1 MGRRAKT
8 GKDRLD
14 RYYHLAKE
22 QGYRARSAFKLI
34 QLAQKFNIFKNC
46 EVLVDLC
53 AAPGGWLQVAKRN
66 MGVSSKIIGV
76 DLVAIK
82 GIPGVTTFKCDIT
95 TQRCRKL
102 ISDELNGI
110 PVDVVLHDGAPNV
123 GTSWDKDAY
132 IQNELVLHS
141 AELACEILRP
151 NGIFVTKVFRSTDY
165 NSVLWVLSQLFK
177 TVKATKPQS
186 SRNVSAEIFLVCL
199 GYKAPKKIDSRFFD
213 PKYVF
218 LSNKEENE
226 GVDILSMG
234 NSLEKSHR
242 KDYSDNEDDCTGSDS
257 DNSVENQESAKFSRK
272 TKKSMKSSL
281 SELIKGIGKR
291 NRDGYEKG
299 DDFRVISAYDFF
311 HSDNPAL
318 VLLKNNTINLNP
330 KKVDEKNTIERG
342 FIDLIMNHPKTTH
355 EIMLLCEDLKVLG
368 KKELMQLLKWR
379 FLVLK
384 DIKANKGKDEPL
396 LVSKN
401 NELANGREANVEDS
415 EEEYEEE
422 DENGDED
429 DEEEEEDDEEDDDDD
444 EEEEE
449 GEEAHQ
455 IDQELLDL
463 LKEQRRRN
471 KILEKKKRLQ
481 QRKREWRTSISKGGF
496 DVEGN
501 EQDLFRYTKEVEDV
515 LENEDRNVPI
525 EGYFPETGNFN
536 DSYLL
541 GQDFK
546 LSSGD
551 MGTENDRK
559 MDIHLGSSDDEEL
572 DKSDIL
578 GIDLDIQDYIRKTHS
593 KNGDNL
599 KMEKQ
604 KSKLLSE
611 KKETRRKKIISDWVE
626 EMNQFSDKIEGE
638 NRQIL
643 AKKALDQM
651 YSDSDDTDMDIKE
664 KSGDEELE
672 AKGSGL
678 SSGKTSS
685 LQDYKNQIKKDALSN
700 RWFSNSV
707 FSDFMGAN
715 ESLNDDDGSMIKEL
729 SDSEI
734 PQIPLNEK
742 KLKKLKN
749 KKLQSKNKDNES
761 KNNEIEFVP
770 KSTESIDLNGGNRD
784 LTPHSGSDSDQENL
798 EGDVEY
804 NSDGESVQE
813 SDDEKFVKPNNE
825 EDLKMIQ
832 GIGSLLINKSTRMDL
847 IDGSYNRY
855 AFHDPDE
862 DLENNILG
870 LPSWF
875 VEDENRHN
883 KPELPITKDL
893 MAQYRAKLREIK
905 NRPIRKETEALA
917 RKKRRYERIMERARK
932 KAESIADSGEL
943 NEASKSKA
951 INSLIKKAQ
960 KVTSKKRVNVYTV
973 TRRHGLSKQ
982 VKNKDKSINSTNLK
996 TKFVDKRLKKDKRA
1010 IKHID
1015 KKKRHVSKRKNKKR

>member
-46 EVLVDLC
+46 EILVDLC

-95 TQRCRKL
+95 TERCKKL
-102 ISDELNGI
+102 IFDELNGI

-141 AELACEILRP
+141 AKLACEILKP

-218 LSNKEENE
+218 QSNKGENE
-226 GVDILSMG
+226 GVDLDSFG
-234 NSLEKSHR
+234 NNLN
-242 KDYSDNEDDCTGSDS
+242 KDHYGDDSDGDSDS
-257 DNSVENQESAKFSRK
+257 DNMDDHENKLLTRK
-272 TKKSMKSSL
+272 TRKNMKSSL

-299 DDFRVISAYDFF
+299 DDFRVVSAYDFF
-311 HSDNPAL
+311 HAENPAL
-318 VLLKNNTINLNP
+318 VLLKSNTINLNP
-330 KKVDEKNTIERG
+330 KKADESNTLERE
-342 FIDLIMNHPKTTH
+342 FIDLVLNHPKTTY
-355 EIMLLCEDLKVLG
+355 EIKLLCEDLKVLG

-379 FLVLK
+379 FLVFK
-384 DIKANKGKDEPL
+384 DIKSSQSKKDSLQGKENNITDSDDDET
-396 LVSKN
+396 
-401 NELANGREANVEDS
+401 ELDDNGDADNHENDNIIQES
-415 EEEYEEE
+415 EEE
-422 DENGDED
+422 DNCQ
-429 DEEEEEDDEEDDDDD
+429 
-444 EEEEE
+444 
-449 GEEAHQ
+449 GE
-455 IDQELLDL
+455 IDQELLDM

-481 QRKREWRTSISKGGF
+481 QRKREWRASLSKGGF

-501 EQDLFRYTKEVEDV
+501 EQDLFKYTKEVAKVLDNEERDV
-515 LENEDRNVPI
+515 SID
-525 EGYFPETGNFN
+525 GYFPEGVHFN
-536 DSYLL
+536 DNFLL
-541 GQDFK
+541 GDDFK
-546 LSSGD
+546 ISSQEIQDGGNKVRD
-551 MGTENDRK
+551 N
-559 MDIHLGSSDDEEL
+559 SSDESNDSNDEEL
-572 DKSDIL
+572 DHKDLL
-578 GIDLDIQDYIRKTHS
+578 GIDLDIQDYIKRNKIMQGGDS
-593 KNGDNL
+593 KL
-599 KMEKQ
+599 ERQ
-604 KSKLLSE
+604 KSRLLGQ
-611 KKETRRKKIISDWVE
+611 KKETRREKVISDWVE
-626 EMNQFSDKIEGE
+626 EMNQFSNKIEEE
-638 NRQIL
+638 NQRVL
-643 AKKALDQM
+643 AKKAFDQI
-651 YSDSDDTDMDIKE
+651 YSSDDDTDFEDDNNNDNKKKNKVSE
-664 KSGDEELE
+664 TNKLKSMKDETQELF
-672 AKGSGL
+672 
-678 SSGKTSS
+678 
-685 LQDYKNQIKKDALSN
+685 DYKNDIKKDTLSN

-707 FSDFMGAN
+707 FNDFIGEEKTQN
-715 ESLNDDDGSMIKEL
+715 TEDGTIIREL

-734 PQIPLNEK
+734 PQIPMNEK

-749 KKLQSKNKDNES
+749 KKSQDKNKENS

-770 KSTESIDLNGGNRD
+770 KSAGSININDGIEECFNQNNND
-784 LTPHSGSDSDQENL
+784 EYDQDQKDMEEEVNFDSVD
-798 EGDVEY
+798 
-804 NSDGESVQE
+804 
-813 SDDEKFVKPNNE
+813 SDDEDTQDSDSERFTKPENE
-825 EDLKMIQ
+825 EELKMIQ
-832 GIGSLLINKSTRMDL
+832 GIGSLLVNKSTRMDL

-855 AFHDPDE
+855 AFHDPAE
-862 DLENNILG
+862 DLENNVLG

-875 VEDENRHN
+875 VEDENKHN

-893 MAQYRAKLREIK
+893 MAQYKAKLREIK
-905 NRPIRKETEALA
+905 NRPIRKESEALA
-917 RKKRRYERIMERARK
+917 RKKRRYEKIMEKARK
-932 KAESIADSGEL
+932 KAQSIADSEEM
-943 NEASKSKA
+943 NEASKSKT
-951 INSLIKKAQ
+951 INNLIKKAQ
-960 KVTSKKRVNVYTV
+960 KVSSKKRVNVYTV

-982 VKNKDKSINSTNLK
+982 VKNKDKNINSTNLK

-1010 IKHID
+1010 VKHIN
-1015 KKKRHVSKRKNKKR
+1015 KKKKHMSKKRNKKR

>member
-95 TQRCRKL
+95 TERCKKL
-102 ISDELNGI
+102 IFDELNGI

-141 AELACEILRP
+141 SKLACEILKP
-151 NGIFVTKVFRSTDY
+151 NGIFITKIFRSTDY
-165 NSVLWVLSQLFK
+165 NSVLWALSQLFK

-218 LSNKEENE
+218 QSNKGENE
-226 GVDILSMG
+226 GIDLVSLGNDLNKEQYGDNSDSM
-234 NSLEKSHR
+234 
-242 KDYSDNEDDCTGSDS
+242 DDSDNES
-257 DNSVENQESAKFSRK
+257 KLLSRK
-272 TKKSMKSSL
+272 TKKNMKSSL

-299 DDFRVISAYDFF
+299 DDFRITSVYDFF
-311 HSDNPAL
+311 HAQNPAL
-318 VLLKNNTINLNP
+318 VLLKSHTINLNP
-330 KKVDEKNTIERG
+330 KKTDENNTLEKE
-342 FIDLIMNHPKTTH
+342 FIDLVLNHPKTNH
-355 EIMLLCEDLKVLG
+355 EIKLLCEDLKVLG

-379 FLVLK
+379 FLVFK
-384 DIKANKGKDEPL
+384 DIKVTQDRKGLFQNKEKSTSVISHD
-396 LVSKN
+396 
-401 NELANGREANVEDS
+401 NGD
-415 EEEYEEE
+415 
-422 DENGDED
+422 DHDDED
-429 DEEEEEDDEEDDDDD
+429 DQDDANDHEDDYDYEDEQQED
-444 EEEEE
+444 EENHQ
-449 GEEAHQ
+449 GE
-455 IDQELLDL
+455 IDQELLDM

-471 KILEKKKRLQ
+471 KILEKKRRLQ
-481 QRKREWRTSISKGGF
+481 QRKREWRTSLSKGGF

-501 EQDLFRYTKEVEDV
+501 EQDLFKYTKEVASVFD
-515 LENEDRNVPI
+515 NEERNVSI
-525 EGYFPETGNFN
+525 DTYFPEGSHYADNF
-536 DSYLL
+536 LL
-541 GQDFK
+541 GDDFRISNK
-546 LSSGD
+546 EIQVEDNNNDESS
-551 MGTENDRK
+551 
-559 MDIHLGSSDDEEL
+559 DEEL
-572 DKSDIL
+572 DHKDL
-578 GIDLDIQDYIRKTHS
+578 LDIDLDIQDYMKKNKIIQRGDS
-593 KNGDNL
+593 KL
-599 KMEKQ
+599 ERQ
-604 KSKLLSE
+604 KSRLLGE
-611 KKETRRKKIISDWVE
+611 KKETRRKKVISDWIE
-626 EMNQFSDKIEGE
+626 EMNQFSSKIEDE
-638 NRQIL
+638 NQKVL
-643 AKKALDQM
+643 AKKAFDQI
-651 YSDSDDTDMDIKE
+651 YSSDDDTNFEDEEKNLKSIKDKTQELSDYKNDIKE
-664 KSGDEELE
+664 DTL
-672 AKGSGL
+672 
-678 SSGKTSS
+678 TS
-685 LQDYKNQIKKDALSN
+685 

-707 FSDFMGAN
+707 FNDFIK
-715 ESLNDDDGSMIKEL
+715 DDENTEDGTVIKEL

-749 KKLQSKNKDNES
+749 KKSQEKNKDNNS

-770 KSTESIDLNGGNRD
+770 KSTGLIDMSNDDGIQEYLNHND
-784 LTPHSGSDSDQENL
+784 NDEDNQEEEMNFNSEDSDSDEI
-798 EGDVEY
+798 
-804 NSDGESVQE
+804 QE
-813 SDDEKFVKPNNE
+813 SDDEKFTKPDNE

-832 GIGSLLINKSTRMDL
+832 GIGSLLVNKSTRMDL

-855 AFHDPDE
+855 AFHDLAE

-875 VEDENRHN
+875 VEDENKHN

-893 MAQYRAKLREIK
+893 MAQYKAKLREIK
-905 NRPIRKETEALA
+905 NRPIRKESEALA
-917 RKKRRYERIMERARK
+917 RKKRRYEKIMEKARK
-932 KAESIADSGEL
+932 KAQSIADSEEM
-943 NEASKSKA
+943 NEASKSKS
-951 INSLIKKAQ
+951 ISNLIKKAQ
-960 KVTSKKRVNVYTV
+960 KISSKKRVNVYTV

-982 VKNKDKSINSTNLK
+982 IKNKDKSINTTNLK

-1010 IKHID
+1010 VKFIN
-1015 KKKRHVSKRKNKKR
+1015 KKKKHVSKRRNKKR

>member
-46 EVLVDLC
+46 QVLVDLC

-95 TQRCRKL
+95 TERCRKL
-102 ISDELNGI
+102 IFDELNGT

-165 NSVLWVLSQLFK
+165 NSVLWVLSQLFN

-218 LSNKEENE
+218 QSNKEENE
-226 GVDILSMG
+226 GVNLLPLGDDQPMDDESG
-234 NSLEKSHR
+234 SENTEDNDNKSI
-242 KDYSDNEDDCTGSDS
+242 N
-257 DNSVENQESAKFSRK
+257 RK

-299 DDFRVISAYDFF
+299 DDFRMISAYDFF
-311 HSDNPAL
+311 HAENPPL
-318 VLLKNNTINLNP
+318 LLLKSNTINLNP
-330 KKVDEKNTIERG
+330 KKVDESNTLERD
-342 FIDLIMNHPKTTH
+342 FIDLVLNHPKTNH
-355 EIMLLCEDLKVLG
+355 EIKLLCEDLKVLG

-384 DIKANKGKDEPL
+384 DIKANSIGKKDSL
-396 LVSKN
+396 SSKEKNITNDN
-401 NELANGREANVEDS
+401 NDDSDNIEDL
-415 EEEYEEE
+415 E
-422 DENGDED
+422 DDDED
-429 DEEEEEDDEEDDDDD
+429 LEEDDENENESENEYENESHQ
-444 EEEEE
+444 EE
-449 GEEAHQ
+449 
-455 IDQELLDL
+455 IDQELLDM

-481 QRKREWRTSISKGGF
+481 QRKREWRTSLSKGGF

-501 EQDLFRYTKEVEDV
+501 EQDLFKYTTEVAKA
-515 LENEDRNVPI
+515 LENEERNVSI
-525 EGYFPETGNFN
+525 DGYFPEGSHHN
-536 DSYLL
+536 DSFLL
-541 GQDFK
+541 GEDFK
-546 LSSGD
+546 ISSQEMEYRNNKVGD
-551 MGTENDRK
+551 NYSDND
-559 MDIHLGSSDDEEL
+559 SNDEDL
-572 DKSDIL
+572 DHRDLL
-578 GIDLDIQDYIRKTHS
+578 GIDLDIQDYMKKNKMMQGGDSKLERK
-593 KNGDNL
+593 
-599 KMEKQ
+599 Q
-604 KSKLLSE
+604 SKLLGE
-611 KKETRRKKIISDWVE
+611 KKETRRKKVISDWIE
-626 EMNQFSDKIEGE
+626 EMNQFSNKIEEE
-638 NRQIL
+638 NQKKL
-643 AKKALDQM
+643 AKKAFDQA
-651 YSDSDDTDMDIKE
+651 YSSDDDENNSDFENEKDME
-664 KSGDEELE
+664 KKSQKKNKVSDNNKNHEL
-672 AKGSGL
+672 S
-678 SSGKTSS
+678 
-685 LQDYKNQIKKDALSN
+685 DYKDEIKKDILTN
-700 RWFSNSV
+700 RWFSNSM
-707 FSDFMGAN
+707 FNDFVG
-715 ESLNDDDGSMIKEL
+715 EEKDDQNTQDSTVIKEL

-749 KKLQSKNKDNES
+749 KKSQEKNKDNSDS
-761 KNNEIEFVP
+761 KDNEIEFVP
-770 KSTESIDLNGGNRD
+770 KSTGLIDMNDNIQESFNQN
-784 LTPHSGSDSDQENL
+784 GSDDE
-798 EGDVEY
+798 DMVEQMSFNSE
-804 NSDGESVQE
+804 NSDTDEVQE
-813 SDDEKFVKPNNE
+813 SDDERFTKPENE
-825 EDLKMIQ
+825 EDLKIIQ
-832 GIGSLLINKSTRMDL
+832 GIGSLLVNKSTRMDL

-862 DLENNILG
+862 DLENNVLG

-875 VEDENRHN
+875 IEDENKHN
-883 KPELPITKDL
+883 KPELPITKEL

-905 NRPIRKETEALA
+905 NRPIRKESEALA
-917 RKKRRYERIMERARK
+917 RKKRRYEKVMEKARK
-932 KAESIADSGEL
+932 KAQSIADSEEM
-943 NEASKSKA
+943 NEASKSKT

-960 KVTSKKRVNVYTV
+960 KISSKKRVNVYTV

-982 VKNKDKSINSTNLK
+982 IKNKEKSINTTNLK

-1010 IKHID
+1010 IKHIN
-1015 KKKRHVSKRKNKKR
+1015 KKMKHKSKQRNKKR

>member
-46 EVLVDLC
+46 QVLVDLC

-95 TQRCRKL
+95 TERCRKL
-102 ISDELNGI
+102 IFDELNGI

-165 NSVLWVLSQLFK
+165 NSVLWMLSQLFK

-218 LSNKEENE
+218 QSNKGQSEGFDFLPLGNDQNTDNCDDECMDGDESASDNMEENE
-226 GVDILSMG
+226 NKLI
-234 NSLEKSHR
+234 N
-242 KDYSDNEDDCTGSDS
+242 
-257 DNSVENQESAKFSRK
+257 RK

-299 DDFRVISAYDFF
+299 DDFRMISVYEFF
-311 HSDNPAL
+311 YSENPAL
-318 VLLKNNTINLNP
+318 VLLKSNTINLNP
-330 KKVDEKNTIERG
+330 KKVDESNTLERD
-342 FIDLIMNHPKTTH
+342 FIDLVLNHPKTSY
-355 EIMLLCEDLKVLG
+355 EIKLLCEDLKVLG
-368 KKELMQLLKWR
+368 KRELMQLLKWR

-384 DIKANKGKDEPL
+384 DIKAKQGRKDSL
-396 LVSKN
+396 HSKERN
-401 NELANGREANVEDS
+401 NTDGIDEYDDS
-415 EEEYEEE
+415 EEEDEDVNMEEE
-422 DENGDED
+422 KDESHQ
-429 DEEEEEDDEEDDDDD
+429 EE
-444 EEEEE
+444 
-449 GEEAHQ
+449 
-455 IDQELLDL
+455 IDQELLDM

-481 QRKREWRTSISKGGF
+481 QRKREWRTSLSKGGF

-501 EQDLFRYTKEVEDV
+501 EQDLFKYTKEVAKV
-515 LENEDRNVPI
+515 LENEERNVSI
-525 EGYFPETGNFN
+525 DGYFPEGSHHT
-536 DSYLL
+536 DSFLL
-541 GQDFK
+541 GDDFK
-546 LSSGD
+546 ISSQEMEHGGNRGKDNHGGD
-551 MGTENDRK
+551 G
-559 MDIHLGSSDDEEL
+559 SDDEDL
-572 DKSDIL
+572 DHRDL
-578 GIDLDIQDYIRKTHS
+578 LAIDLDIQDYMKRGKMMQG
-593 KNGDNL
+593 GDL
-599 KMEKQ
+599 KLEKQ
-604 KSKLLSE
+604 QSKLLGE
-611 KKETRRKKIISDWVE
+611 KKETRRKKIISEWIE
-626 EMNQFSDKIEGE
+626 EMNQFSNKIEEE
-638 NRQIL
+638 NQRLL
-643 AKKALDQM
+643 AKKVFDYAC
-651 YSDSDDTDMDIKE
+651 SSDDDGYNTDNEDEEVEKKSQKKNKVSDTKMLE
-664 KSGDEELE
+664 KSNDKHHEPSNYKDEIKRDTL
-672 AKGSGL
+672 
-678 SSGKTSS
+678 TS
-685 LQDYKNQIKKDALSN
+685 
-700 RWFSNSV
+700 RWFSNSM
-707 FSDFMGAN
+707 FNDFVMEEEGDQNIEDSAV
-715 ESLNDDDGSMIKEL
+715 IKEL

-742 KLKKLKN
+742 KLKKLKS
-749 KKLQSKNKDNES
+749 KKSQEKNKDNGGS

-770 KSTESIDLNGGNRD
+770 KSIGLIDMNNNTLQESFNHNDDDEDMEDHMGFASD
-784 LTPHSGSDSDQENL
+784 DSDVNEA
-798 EGDVEY
+798 
-804 NSDGESVQE
+804 QE
-813 SDDEKFVKPNNE
+813 SDDERFTKPENE

-832 GIGSLLINKSTRMDL
+832 GIGSLLVNKSTRMDL

-855 AFHDPDE
+855 AFHDPAE

-875 VEDENRHN
+875 VDDENKHN

-893 MAQYRAKLREIK
+893 MAQYKAKLREIK
-905 NRPIRKETEALA
+905 NRPIRKESEALA
-917 RKKRRYERIMERARK
+917 RKKRRYEKIMEKARK
-932 KAESIADSGEL
+932 KAQSIADSEEM
-943 NEASKSKA
+943 NEASKSKT

-960 KVTSKKRVNVYTV
+960 KISSKKRVNVYTV

-982 VKNKDKSINSTNLK
+982 IKSKDKSINTTNLR

-1010 IKHID
+1010 VKHVN
-1015 KKKRHVSKRKNKKR
+1015 KKKKNMSKKRNKKR